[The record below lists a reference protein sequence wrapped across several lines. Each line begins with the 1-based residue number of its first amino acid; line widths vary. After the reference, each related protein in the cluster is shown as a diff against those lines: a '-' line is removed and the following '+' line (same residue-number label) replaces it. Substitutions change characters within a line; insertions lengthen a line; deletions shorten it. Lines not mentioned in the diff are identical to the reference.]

1 MPYDNKQCKAYKAL
15 KIKYAGYKVN
25 TDGGDNEF
33 TVFGW
38 DNDNQETNVS
48 ALVDLN
54 DVKKYINPNG
64 WTTALDT
71 LANQNISYYYDDDAV
86 FEATSAQLKSLKYDF
101 LLRQLSPTAW
111 SKFDLENASDTNDF
125 LAPIYNNLTDAEKKL
140 NSVISYCNV
149 PVKSHNKAIS
159 AVL

>member
-64 WTTALDT
+64 YATVLDT
-71 LANQNISYYYDDDAV
+71 LLAQNVEYYLDDDQPIKALS
-86 FEATSAQLKSLKYDF
+86 SAISKLTYGD
-101 LLRQLSPTAW
+101 LLYQLSPTAW
-111 SKFDLENASDTNDF
+111 SIRDLESADGNADVEKLS
-125 LAPIYNNLTDAEKKL
+125 PIYN
-140 NSVISYCNV
+140 
-149 PVKSHNKAIS
+149 
-159 AVL
+159 